1 MVVMLWWLVLFMR
14 SLMFVEL
21 LLPTLPCMDK
31 FCPVPPS
38 PPSRAA
44 YLTALLLRL
53 SLMSAISIR
62 LFLMILRRAITV
74 MRRDRRPGAAKRRR
88 YSSGSTVRGSSPRAT
103 RR

>member
-14 SLMFVEL
+14 SLIVLLMLPPLEL
-21 LLPTLPCMDK
+21 
-31 FCPVPPS
+31 CPPMPS
-38 PPSRAA
+38 TPMPPSRAA

-53 SLMSAISIR
+53 SLMSAISPR
-62 LFLMILRRAITV
+62 LFLVILRRAITV